1 MGNKN
6 GYDLICANCGKTF
19 QHTNKQKKGIV
30 QMNAKLLQKR
40 NWQNDYLKNKEEIIE
55 LCKKFIVS

>member
-6 GYDLICANCGKTF
+6 GYDLICTRCGKTF
-19 QHTNKQKKGIV
+19 HHTNTQKKGIV

-40 NWQNDYLKNKEEIIE
+40 N
-55 LCKKFIVS
+55 

>member
-6 GYDLICANCGKTF
+6 GYDLICAHCGKTF
-19 QHTNKQKKGIV
+19 HHANTQKKGIV

-40 NWQNDYLKNKEEIIE
+40 NW
-55 LCKKFIVS
+55 